1 MLTYERIGK
10 RFLAPFLTLHGLER
24 LGFFGGLFLVRLSRP
39 RMRSKN
45 STIAVATL
53 AVAVFV
59 TSVQASVVETH
70 LPLEVCELI
79 LTDKSVVE
87 YFHVD
92 LPERTPVQISAV
104 FLHPDLS
111 SRSLGYPFE
120 IVPEISKEAARAFRL
135 TRINVEPEKIVVEFI
150 YPVEGLAGRFAMNQ
164 KDGQW
169 VIRKRTLW
177 EQ

>member
-1 MLTYERIGK
+1 
-10 RFLAPFLTLHGLER
+10 
-24 LGFFGGLFLVRLSRP
+24 
-39 RMRSKN
+39 MRTRS
-45 STIAVATL
+45 STIPVATL

-70 LPLEVCELI
+70 LPLEVCKLI
-79 LTDKSVVE
+79 LTDKSLVE

-92 LPERTPVQISAV
+92 LPERTPVRISAA

-120 IVPEISKEAARAFRL
+120 IVPETFNKAARVFQL
-135 TRINVEPEKIVVEFI
+135 TRINVESDKIVVEFI
-150 YPVEGLAGRFAMNQ
+150 YPAEGLGGRFAMIQ
-164 KDGQW
+164 KDGKW
-169 VIRKRTLW
+169 VIRKRKLW

>member
-1 MLTYERIGK
+1 
-10 RFLAPFLTLHGLER
+10 
-24 LGFFGGLFLVRLSRP
+24 
-39 RMRSKN
+39 MRSRN
-45 STIAVATL
+45 SPIALATL

-59 TSVQASVVETH
+59 TSVQASAVETH

-92 LPERTPVQISAV
+92 LPERTPIQISAV

-120 IVPEISKEAARAFRL
+120 IVPEISNEATRAFQL
-135 TRINVEPEKIVVEFI
+135 TRINVEPDKIVVEFI
-150 YPVEGLAGRFAMNQ
+150 YPVEGLGGRFAMNQ
-164 KDGQW
+164 KDGKW
-169 VIRKRTLW
+169 EIGERTLW